1 MMQILKLGFVVFVT
15 IALILALGCK
25 KEQTFNTEISE
36 NDYFQFKSDKY
47 GFSFSFPKG
56 WEEVNRDLP
65 DRWALLDKDK
75 TTILF
80 IVNKPQSKDL
90 LASGRSQAVKD
101 LYNDDK
107 ISDLKETD
115 LKKVIEIV
123 KLESFN
129 NKTWYT
135 YGIKFADKNVDS
147 LVSGTLCE
155 DNEVMFV
162 LVSDY
167 LSFDK
172 NKDLYIKM
180 LNTFEC

>member
-1 MMQILKLGFVVFVT
+1 MRIFKVGFVAIVT
-15 IALILALGCK
+15 VILILILGCK
-25 KEQTFNTEISE
+25 KEQPINTEIVE
-36 NDYFQFKSDKY
+36 NVSLQFKSDKY
-47 GFSFSFPKG
+47 GFSFSYPQGF
-56 WEEVNRDLP
+56 EEIRRDLP

-75 TTILF
+75 NTILF
-80 IVNKPQSKDL
+80 IVNKAQLKDL
-90 LASGRSQAVKD
+90 LALGRSQAVKD

-107 ISDLKETD
+107 ISNLKETD

-123 KLESFN
+123 KLGSFN

-147 LVSGTLCE
+147 FVSGTLCE
-155 DNEVMFV
+155 DNEVIFV

>member
-1 MMQILKLGFVVFVT
+1 MKIFKLGFVAFVT
-15 IALILALGCK
+15 VISILVLGCK
-25 KEQTFNTEISE
+25 KEQPINTEIVEDVSL
-36 NDYFQFKSDKY
+36 QFKSDKY
-47 GFSFSFPKG
+47 GFLFSFPTG

-65 DRWALLDKDK
+65 DRWALLDKGK
-75 TTILF
+75 NTILF
-80 IVNKPQSKDL
+80 IVNKAQSNDL
-90 LASGRSQAVKD
+90 LALGRSQAVKD
-101 LYNDDK
+101 LYDDDK
-107 ISDLKETD
+107 ISDLKESD

-123 KLESFN
+123 KLGSFN

-155 DNEVMFV
+155 DNEVIFV